1 MLSHFRSVRLF
12 VTLWTAAFQAP
23 QSMGF
28 SRQGYWSVLPCPPPR
43 DLPDPVI
50 EPVSPAA
57 PALQEDSLLIS
68 YYLETLKI
76 GYYRFFFFF
85 TTSPYYYPISLFVI
99 EFTRFTTIHTNIIWW
114 ALLFVPL
121 SFLLRSVPSY
131 SRIPFSIPPS
141 KSKLLWAGNSLFFL
155 KNKLAVILEW

>member
-1 MLSHFRSVRLF
+1 MS
-12 VTLWTAAFQAP
+12 
-23 QSMGF
+23 
-28 SRQGYWSVLPCPPPR
+28 
-43 DLPDPVI
+43 
-50 EPVSPAA
+50 
-57 PALQEDSLLIS
+57 DSLWRYGQQPSRLLSPWDSPGKDTGVCCHALLQGIFPTQWLNPCLLQLLH
-68 YYLETLKI
+68 YRRILYLFHIIWKPLKLVII
-76 GYYRFFFFF
+76 GFFFF
-85 TTSPYYYPISLFVI
+85 TTNPYYYPISLFVI